1 MTHTRISNCNIYEGQ
16 RQYLFKLPVGDVEV
30 FLQQGRYL
38 IETGVKS
45 GVELYSSTPDFTT
58 IAAWLRV
65 WAQKSKIH
73 WVTFLLNFQNLC
85 RLSSSAKLLKLGDYR
100 QWVSELWRLKL
111 GMGFPKFSAS
121 VAAKLYAAKFAVFA
135 TRLTQ

>member
-1 MTHTRISNCNIYEGQ
+1 MKGSVNIYLS
-16 RQYLFKLPVGDVEV
+16 YPWAMLKF